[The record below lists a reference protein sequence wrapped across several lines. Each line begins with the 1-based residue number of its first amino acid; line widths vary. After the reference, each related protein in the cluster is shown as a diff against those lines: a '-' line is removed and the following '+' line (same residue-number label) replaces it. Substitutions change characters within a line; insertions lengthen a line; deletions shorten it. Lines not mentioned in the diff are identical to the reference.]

1 MTAGWYYRALT
12 WVGDHPDTRQV
23 AEQLKERRVIRG
35 VPRPLGVSKFPGG
48 VVTLEWRAGIGTY
61 ARAALGMGAQAWVV
75 PVSLVPD
82 PWSGYAEMSRGSPA
96 RCDVLLS
103 SLTQDHTGLELKL
116 FAREIGQRTPAIFVC
131 DAPDDLNVESFVGPL
146 VEKGWALVD

>member
-48 VVTLEWRAGIGTY
+48 VVTLEWRAGILGNQG
-61 ARAALGMGAQAWVV
+61 ARL
-75 PVSLVPD
+75 
-82 PWSGYAEMSRGSPA
+82 
-96 RCDVLLS
+96 
-103 SLTQDHTGLELKL
+103 
-116 FAREIGQRTPAIFVC
+116 QRYCTV
-131 DAPDDLNVESFVGPL
+131 AP
-146 VEKGWALVD
+146 

>member
-48 VVTLEWRAGIGTY
+48 VVTLEWRRY
-61 ARAALGMGAQAWVV
+61 LGDWD
-75 PVSLVPD
+75 LR
-82 PWSGYAEMSRGSPA
+82 SGCLGN
-96 RCDVLLS
+96 
-103 SLTQDHTGLELKL
+103 GLPGL
-116 FAREIGQRTPAIFVC
+116 GGPC
-131 DAPDDLNVESFVGPL
+131 ESGP
-146 VEKGWALVD
+146 